1 MLYYTPAPSHIL
13 MNVSDRCVGCG
24 QCAAFCPVDAI
35 RVCARASFTDACT
48 SCGICAEYCPNSAI
62 EVTD

>member
-1 MLYYTPAPSHIL
+1 

-24 QCAAFCPVDAI
+24 QCAPFCPVDAI

-48 SCGICAEYCPNSAI
+48 SCGICAEYCPNCAI